1 MKWKISTSAMIW
13 ILRGQTM
20 TLTFLYPVTVH
31 VDVGLVEPS
40 PVVNVSWV
48 NPTVCSVE
56 RGLGERTGNNN
67 QEPHGDPA
75 LHPVSHRHDWW
86 WRDQSELPP
95 SSTASSLQ
103 AALNYNSMSIT
114 QFGFIGFSHTVSQ
127 CCQCVSVSVLY
138 GVVRTLYIYQVRPTF
153 HNVVLQLHMS
163 YSYIWLQTKLIKL

>member
-1 MKWKISTSAMIW
+1 
-13 ILRGQTM
+13 M

-31 VDVGLVEPS
+31 VDVGLVESS
-40 PVVNVSWV
+40 PVVNVSRV

-95 SSTASSLQ
+95 SPQ
-103 AALNYNSMSIT
+103 PAACRQHSIIT
-114 QFGFIGFSHTVSQ
+114 QCQSHSLASLALTQ
-127 CCQCVSVSVLY
+127 SVSAVSTI
-138 GVVRTLYIYQVRPTF
+138 RSSENFIYQVRPTF

-163 YSYIWLQTKLIKL
+163 YSYI

>member
-1 MKWKISTSAMIW
+1 MKWKILTSAMIW

-114 QFGFIGFSHTVSQ
+114 QFGFIGSHT
-127 CCQCVSVSVLY
+127 VSVSVLY
-138 GVVRTLYIYQVRPTF
+138 GVVRTLYIRSGRLSIMWYSNYICRTHIF
-153 HNVVLQLHMS
+153 DSRLQ
-163 YSYIWLQTKLIKL
+163 QRKLIKF